1 MKNINKI
8 LTLSLAVLAAGCSM
22 DTEPMGG
29 TITSEQKD
37 KVVQNEPSKAEA
49 SVNSIFAS
57 MTLRTAAVG
66 SSYHQDFGF
75 PAVALIGDHAG
86 QDMIAPNTGYN
97 WFSGAL
103 GYTDRTQGSDD
114 LLIIWNTLYSSIYTA
129 NKAITKIEEV
139 YENAEDPA
147 DISDYRFFRAQALG
161 ARAFFYLNLAQYF
174 QFTYDGHEENL
185 CVPWISEQTEDITN
199 NPRQTVETIYGHIM
213 DDLDEAIDLLG
224 KTNKVRVDKR
234 YISQEVAYGIRAR
247 VNLLM
252 HNYGDAIADAEKAMN
267 GFRPYSIA
275 ELSKPTFNEVSPA
288 WMWAIVIAETDPVVL
303 SGIVNWPSHLCSFAY
318 GYTGAVHTYRSVSAT
333 LYDQIPS
340 TDVRKGWW
348 LDENG
353 SSPLLVDEYSPEQ
366 IDAAGVKAGDLWFGY
381 EPYVNVKFG
390 AWKNEIFTSTSAN
403 PWPLMRVEEM
413 YLIKAEALAMSGKP
427 GEGKAFLE
435 SFVRTYRNRNYSLTG
450 SSAEA
455 VQNGVWFQR
464 RVEFWGEG
472 QAYFDIMRLKKPIYR
487 IGAGYPADWVY
498 VIEPESPIM
507 LYLIPQSEITSNEGI
522 TDKDQNQIA
531 PKPTPVG

>member
-37 KVVQNEPSKAEA
+37 KVVQNEPSRVEA
-49 SVNSIFAS
+49 SVNTIFAS
-57 MTLRTAAVG
+57 MTLRSATAG
-66 SSYHQDFGF
+66 SSAHQDFGF

-86 QDMIAPNTGYN
+86 QDMIAPNVGYN
-97 WFSGAL
+97 WFLDAL
-103 GYTDRTQGSDD
+103 EFTDRTQGSDN
-114 LLIIWNTLYSSIYTA
+114 LIIIWNTLYNSIYAA
-129 NKAITKIEEV
+129 NKAITTIEEA

-147 DISDYRFFRAQALG
+147 DISDYQFFRAQALG

-174 QFTYDGHEENL
+174 QFTYYGHEAKL

-252 HNYGDAIADAEKAMN
+252 HNYEDAIADAEKAMN

-275 ELSKPTFNEVSPA
+275 ELSKPAFNEVTPA

-303 SGIVNWPSHLCSFAY
+303 SGIVNWPSHICSFAY
-318 GYTGAVHTYRSVSAT
+318 GYAGATHTYRSVSAT

-353 SSPLLVDEYSPEQ
+353 SSPLLVDEYSHANC
-366 IDAAGVKAGDLWFGY
+366 AAIGMSFD
-381 EPYVNVKFG
+381 PYVNVKFG
-390 AWKNEIFTSTSAN
+390 TWKNELYTSTNAN

-413 YLIKAEALAMSGKP
+413 YLIKAEALAMNGKP

-435 SFVRTYRNRNYSLTG
+435 SFVREYRNRNYSLTG

-472 QAYFDIMRLKKPIYR
+472 QAYFDIMRLNKPISRY
-487 IGAGYPADWVY
+487 GAGYPTEWVY
-498 VIEPESPIM
+498 EIEPESAIL

-531 PKPTPVG
+531 PKPSPVG